1 MTEATLFSG
10 VNHASDADNMSDLE
24 KKHVPV
30 ITAPDS
36 VRAGEPFNVTVEV
49 GKHLAHPNSH
59 DHYINFLHLYAGD
72 LFLARLDL
80 IPARSNPEMT
90 VNVQLDQDL
99 GPLRAFEFCNIHGTW
114 ESRKP
119 IAVT

>member
-1 MTEATLFSG
+1 MSEEALFTG
-10 VNHASDADNMSDLE
+10 VNHAGDPAKMSDLE

-30 ITAPDS
+30 ITAPDA
-36 VRAGEPFNVTVEV
+36 VQAGQPFDVTVEV
-49 GKHLAHPNSH
+49 GKHLAHPNTH
-59 DHYINFLHLYAGD
+59 DHYINVLHLYAGD

-80 IPARSNPEMT
+80 IPERSNPEMT

-114 ESRKP
+114 ESQKP
-119 IAVT
+119 ITVQ